1 MKFLDYMK
9 SLLSRTAKTK
19 GLSNE
24 AKEQITTLLL
34 KSIKTTKDGTAKIDD
49 QIAELKKLEQTI
61 ANSERTTGEITAAT
75 KAGDRPQ
82 GESATMY
89 KGPERS
95 LQFVA
100 ERTGLSPD
108 RAKAAILEKMN
119 EGYPPGSLKRTA
131 VTDDDMIKAYLDNN
145 LGYASEDVLEFLE
158 DIQDIGQTI
167 KTDNVIDIKSAPKK
181 KEGLASLTNPN
192 DADIEKFIT
201 EQGEKAFPNMN
212 EELKAAAASKEN
224 AKRIIASE
232 SPPDE
237 FFGTSKVEDMTPAY
251 GKPVNDM
258 TPEEVEALK
267 IDQFVDDTVE
277 TRTNIEGLD
286 EMQLTDLAGDMAK
299 QVFENK
305 KRIARLIE
313 VGEFEKA
320 RELENLN
327 QKALSKMSGKG
338 EGELEDI
345 LDVFPFD
352 PDKPKM
358 ATGGRVGLADGSGK
372 LPMTRRGFLGVL
384 GGGIATLMGGKA
396 LLPAAKTG
404 IAASKAASA
413 VAAPGMPSWFPLLVD
428 KMMKQGT
435 KVKEAVPG
443 KGDVE
448 TVYKLKGSSY
458 HGIDDLIMY
467 ENTSDG
473 TISIAGRGSEG
484 QEVGFTYTPEKGVL
498 MEDGKQIKQPADFEA
513 GEFFKGETHDVEN
526 IGGMDDIKGDITNI
540 VDFAEQGSTK
550 SATDVLN
557 KFLKDTRTEDIGFK
571 QGGLVP
577 PQAGPMA
584 SGMGSLFRQRTA

>member
-1 MKFLDYMK
+1 MKFLK
-9 SLLSRTAKTK
+9 EFIKTLLSRTSKTK
-19 GLSNE
+19 GLNNQAKNDIVKMLTDANE
-24 AKEQITTLLL
+24 AVMLET
-34 KSIKTTKDGTAKIDD
+34 KSIDD
-49 QIAELKKLEQTI
+49 QIAELRKIEQTI
-61 ANSERTTGEITAAT
+61 ANSERTAGEITAAT
-75 KAGDRPQ
+75 KPGDRPQ
-82 GESATMY
+82 GVSATMY
-89 KGPERS
+89 ESPERS

-100 ERTGLSPD
+100 EQTGLSPD

-119 EGYPPGSLKRTA
+119 EAYPPGSPKRATIE
-131 VTDDDMIKAYLDNN
+131 DDDMIKAYLDNN

-192 DADIEKFIT
+192 DADIEKFIEEKNALT
-201 EQGEKAFPNMN
+201 TKEKA
-212 EELKAAAASKEN
+212 KQ
-224 AKRIIASE
+224 IIATE

-237 FFGTSKVEDMTPAY
+237 FFGKPKVEDMTPAY

-286 EMQLTDLAGDMAK
+286 KMQLTDLAGGMAE
-299 QVFENK
+299 QIFENK
-305 KRIARLIE
+305 KRIAKLIE

-352 PDKPKM
+352 PNKPKM
-358 ATGGRVGLADGSGK
+358 AEGGRVGLADGSGK

-443 KGDVE
+443 KGDVDS
-448 TVYKLKGSSY
+448 VYKLSGSSY
-458 HGIDDLIMY
+458 KGIDDLTMY

-473 TISIAGRGSEG
+473 TILVTGRGSEG
-484 QEVGFTYTPEKGVL
+484 QQVSFTYTPEKGVL
-498 MEDGKQIKQPADFEA
+498 MEDGRQIKQSADFEA

-526 IGGMDDIKGDITNI
+526 MGGIDDIKGDISNI

-550 SATDVLN
+550 SATDAIDEFI
-557 KFLKDTRTEDIGFK
+557 KKTRTEDIGFK